1 MTGWSFF
8 IVAKNVRAW
17 RIFRTN
23 PGTIMA
29 VAMDTPRQA
38 KGGQKAQAVFPAS
51 IVAAA
56 IAQEIFDHA
65 RNILQLGKPA

>member
-1 MTGWSFF
+1 
-8 IVAKNVRAW
+8 
-17 RIFRTN
+17 
-23 PGTIMA
+23 MA